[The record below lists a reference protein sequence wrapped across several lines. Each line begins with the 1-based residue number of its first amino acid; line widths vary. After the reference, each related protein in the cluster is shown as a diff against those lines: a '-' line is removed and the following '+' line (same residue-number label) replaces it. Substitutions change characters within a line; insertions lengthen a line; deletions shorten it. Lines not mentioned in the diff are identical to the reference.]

1 MQNNKTITDGV
12 VFKTC
17 SLLDFTE
24 APPVSL
30 LLEQRYIAVSTE
42 GSAADLKTLNEP
54 LYPTPINPH
63 TFKHSLPINN

>member
-1 MQNNKTITDGV
+1 MAGV

-17 SLLDFTE
+17 SSLDFTE

-54 LYPTPINPH
+54 PPLTLSNTPFQLTNAQINDGI
-63 TFKHSLPINN
+63 L